1 MSGRIAARLKE
12 LGIVLPIP
20 PAPVA
25 SYVPTVFSGRRCYV
39 SGQVCMVDGKIAV
52 AGHLGAGVTLDQGRE
67 AARICGVNILA
78 QLALA
83 LGDLD
88 RVVQVVKLTGF
99 VASTPDFTDQPKVIN
114 GCSDLLVEVFG
125 EAGRHARSAVGVAA
139 LPLNAAVEV
148 EAIVEVA
155 AR

>member
-12 LGIVLPIP
+12 LGLVLPIP

-25 SYVPTVFSGRRCYV
+25 SYVPTVITGNLCHV
-39 SGQVCMVDGKIAV
+39 SGQVCMVDGEIAV
-52 AGHLGAGVTLDQGRE
+52 AGHLGAGVTLDEGRA
-67 AARICGVNILA
+67 AARICGINILA

-88 RVVQVVKLTGF
+88 RVVRVVKLTGF
-99 VASTPDFTDQPKVIN
+99 VASTPDFTDQPKVDN
-114 GCSDLLVEVFG
+114 GCSDLVVEVFCD
-125 EAGRHARSAVGVAA
+125 AGRHERSAVGVAA